1 MIKKPAYLAIAVLV
15 MGALQACSEK
25 TVNAPAAPM
34 AAPAR
39 VSASAAVSA
48 PAPAKAVV
56 AEPVEPA
63 PQPMLKTANTVCA
76 DRKIVVEANCL
87 DLYGPEN
94 LACTS
99 QSIKVYEDGS
109 GKLVGTKTFA
119 AVKGDGSDPATVE
132 EKIGE
137 LTCVTAKSGE
147 KYIVTNMYN
156 GGNCE
161 ECEWHELYSWDGAYL
176 GSDRDRK
183 VKNKALTAALAAIN
197 EEDVDNTAGS
207 LNMESFYSGSKAD

>member
-1 MIKKPAYLAIAVLV
+1 MIKKTSLFAAAVL
-15 MGALQACSEK
+15 ALCTLQACSEK
-25 TVNAPAAPM
+25 TVTAPAA
-34 AAPAR
+34 APVA
-39 VSASAAVSA
+39 VPVSA
-48 PAPAKAVV
+48 PAPEPVKAAV
-56 AEPVEPA
+56 AEPVEAP
-63 PQPMLKTANTVCA
+63 PQPVLKSADTVCA

-87 DLYGPEN
+87 DLYGGGM

-99 QSIKVYEDGS
+99 QSIKVYEDAG
-109 GKLVGTKTFA
+109 GKLLGTKTYQ
-119 AVKGDGSDPATVE
+119 AVKGDGTDPATVD

-161 ECEWHELYSWDGAYL
+161 QCEWHELYSWDGAYL

-183 VKNKALTAALAAIN
+183 VKNKLLKAALDAIN

-207 LNMESFYSGSKAD
+207 LNMESFYSGGEAE